1 MLVVDASVLVVA
13 LADDGPDGDTARAR
27 LRHERLAAPE
37 IVDLEVLSVLRRA
50 VAGGALP
57 VRRAELALTD
67 LLDLPLERISHR
79 PLARRCWELGDNVTV
94 YDAAYVAAAEA
105 LESPLLTS
113 DRRLAAATGPRCP
126 VEVLA

>member
-1 MLVVDASVLVVA
+1 MVA
-13 LADDGPDGDTARAR
+13 LADDGPDGDTARDR
-27 LRHERLAAPE
+27 LRHERLAAPQ

-67 LLDLPLERISHR
+67 LLDLPLERVAHR
-79 PLARRCWELGDNVTV
+79 PLAHRCWELRENVTV

-105 LESPLLTS
+105 LEASLLTS